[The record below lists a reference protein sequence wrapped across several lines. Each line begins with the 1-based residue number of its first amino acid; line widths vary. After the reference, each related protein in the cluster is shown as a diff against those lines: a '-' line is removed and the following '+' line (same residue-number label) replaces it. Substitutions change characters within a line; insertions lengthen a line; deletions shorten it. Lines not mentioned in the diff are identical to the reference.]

1 MGKSMRLTFYAQKH
15 KRPDWENALSGISFD
30 LFFAELAQELERFGI
45 TLERLEESG
54 QVIEVNSY
62 GDLLNAV
69 RIGSPSDGISSI
81 CVGHVIGKSPHLDP
95 LEDIRRA
102 VNRIAFAPE
111 TVAPDSENRKVCH
124 NCGCGC

>member
-1 MGKSMRLTFYAQKH
+1 MAKQMRLTCYGRNQSK
-15 KRPDWENALSGISFD
+15 PEWESPLSGVTFD

-45 TLERLEESG
+45 ALERGVACGE
-54 QVIEVNSY
+54 VIEVKSY
-62 GDLLNAV
+62 ADLLNSV
-69 RIGSPSDGISSI
+69 RIASPSDGISNV

-95 LEDIRRA
+95 HEDIRRA

-111 TVAPDSENRKVCH
+111 TVAPDDENRKVCH

>member
-1 MGKSMRLTFYAQKH
+1 MGKNMRLICYGLNH
-15 KRPDWENALSGISFD
+15 KRRDWENALSGISFD

-45 TLERLEESG
+45 KLERLDETER
-54 QVIEVNSY
+54 VIEVNSY
-62 GDLLNAV
+62 NDLLNAV
-69 RIGSPSDGISSI
+69 RIASPSDGISNI

-111 TVAPDSENRKVCH
+111 TVPPDSENRKVCH